1 MGEFFIFL
9 LLFIIS
15 FLSFNLYDKVERN
28 RKLRREVQG
37 LSDEVQE
44 THLTL
49 DELVGQYNDV
59 VRAHNRLVREKNSGS
74 WTKEVETNPFT
85 SSEIKRLKHYLHP
98 DKHGGK
104 TNDLFI
110 RVSQLGEK

>member
-9 LLFIIS
+9 IPFIIS
-15 FLSFNLYDKVERN
+15 FLSFNLYDKVKRN
-28 RKLRREVQG
+28 RKLLREVQE
-37 LSDEVQE
+37 LLDEVQE

-49 DELVGQYNDV
+49 NKLAGQYNEV

-74 WTKEVETNPFT
+74 WAKEVKANQFT
-85 SSEIKRLKHYLHP
+85 PTEIKRLKHYLHP
-98 DKHGGK
+98 DKHSGK
-104 TNDLFI
+104 TEDLFI